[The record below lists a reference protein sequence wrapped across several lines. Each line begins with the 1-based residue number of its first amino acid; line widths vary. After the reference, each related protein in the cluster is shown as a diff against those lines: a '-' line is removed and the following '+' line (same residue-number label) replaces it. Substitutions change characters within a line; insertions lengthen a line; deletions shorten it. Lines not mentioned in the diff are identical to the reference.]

1 MTWTQILGG
10 IDFGETPRWHDGR
23 LWFSD
28 FYQQTISSVG
38 ENGQRRIEVSY
49 DGQPAG
55 LGWLPDGR
63 LLFVSM
69 LDQRIMRVEGDGS
82 IVEHADLADIA
93 GGPCNDMV
101 VGSAGNAYVGNFGSD
116 VFNGAEPTTSTLAIV
131 WADGAVTAATE
142 TEGLQFPNGAV
153 ITDDQ
158 STLIIG
164 ETMGGRYTA
173 FTITPDRRLSNRRV
187 WAEVPGMAP
196 DGCTIDAEG
205 AIWFGD
211 AAGKQVVRVVEGGEI
226 TDRLETP
233 DSTYACMLGG
243 SDGRTL
249 YALSCPHAMPAD
261 AAGAGAGTLL
271 STRVEV
277 PRGPSSRP

>member
-69 LDQRIMRVEGDGS
+69 LDQRIMRVEGDGT

-153 ITDDQ
+153 ITDDE

>member
-28 FYQQTISSVG
+28 FYQHTISSVG

-69 LDQRIMRVEGDGS
+69 LDQRIMRVEGDGT

-153 ITDDQ
+153 ITDDE